1 MRTVLLDRANRL
13 EKHRV
18 KCGKLGNLIPPQLLP
33 PHLRV

>member
-1 MRTVLLDRANRL
+1 MGTVLLDGADRL

-18 KCGKLGNLIPPQLLP
+18 KCGQLGNLIPPQLLP